1 MHVCIGALGC
11 SRRRVCCSGA
21 HACVP
26 ARVDF
31 CAVARCAE
39 VVFVIKCHV
48 LCTGLFSHG
57 GLARMCSK
65 CTLCADIDAYQTGS
79 CTLEQDTGCKTCAAC
94 PSGKWAKSACT
105 GAGIVHCA
113 AHTKCPTGSFL
124 IKAGTA
130 SGGAR
135 AASHERGG
143 VPSTATCWFVLH
155 IC

>member
-1 MHVCIGALGC
+1 M
-11 SRRRVCCSGA
+11 
-21 HACVP
+21 
-26 ARVDF
+26 F
-31 CAVARCAE
+31 CAR
-39 VVFVIKCHV
+39 
-48 LCTGLFSHG
+48 LGLFSHG
-57 GLARMCSK
+57 GLARMCST
-65 CTLCADIDAYQTGS
+65 CTVCADVDAYQTGS